1 MKKFSILY
9 IVIIASV
16 CGSYILHFIGQSPSK
31 PQAILPN
38 KAIISAARTKVAY
51 ISTDS
56 LYAYYNFYLDAS
68 KVFQNKQRKVQN
80 QLQSRIQKLEQESI
94 SYQKRA
100 EAGLMSENDIKKAQ
114 ANMAKKQQELQVYQQ
129 TVSNGL
135 LEEEKML
142 ASKMLK
148 KITDYLEVYN
158 DSKQFDIILNYT
170 PGNAFW
176 YVRKGLDITQE
187 VIDGLNEEY
196 AKEELKSKTK

>member
-9 IVIIASV
+9 IVIIVAV
-16 CGSYILHFIGQSPSK
+16 AGSYILHFTNREEKQLEAVAKS
-31 PQAILPN
+31 

-56 LYAYYNFYLDAS
+56 LYTYYNFYLDAS
-68 KVFQNKQRKVQN
+68 RKFRTKQQKVQN
-80 QLQSRIQKLEQESI
+80 QLQSRIQKLESESI

-114 ANMAKKQQELQVYQQ
+114 TDMAKKQQELQVYQQ
-129 TVSNGL
+129 TVSSGL
-135 LEEEKML
+135 MEEEKALADEML
-142 ASKMLK
+142 A
-148 KITDYLEVYN
+148 KITRYLEVYN
-158 DSKQFDIILNYT
+158 NSQQYDIILNYA

-176 YVRKGLDITQE
+176 YVGKGLDITQE

-196 AKEELKSKTK
+196 AKELEGK